1 MKANFILHVLT
12 TVIGYI
18 LVLTGGRLMSRII
31 NVKLNA
37 DICSKEN
44 ETFPYGRMI
53 IKNEF
58 SGSHNLPKEI
68 SFGIPS
74 AVILR

>member
-18 LVLTGGRLMSRII
+18 LVLTGGGLMSRII

-44 ETFPYGRMI
+44 ETFPQG
-53 IKNEF
+53 
-58 SGSHNLPKEI
+58 GL
-68 SFGIPS
+68 
-74 AVILR
+74 ILRMSFLVPIIFPRKFLLEFRLQ